1 MKRKEFDLYLRRDF
15 GRCYHCGASGDTL
28 VPQHRLG
35 RGMGG
40 SKDPKVNA
48 PSNII
53 TFCSEH
59 NGQIESNSIALLR
72 AKRLGWK
79 LESWQDPRDTPVF
92 CMTTGCWYLLC
103 DNYTR
108 EVYSPSDN

>member
-1 MKRKEFDLYLRRDF
+1 MKRKEFELILRRDLWS
-15 GRCYHCGASGDTL
+15 CYHCGISDDTL

-40 SKDPKVNA
+40 SKNPKVHA
-48 PSNII
+48 ASNII
-53 TFCSEH
+53 TFCSDH
-59 NGQIESNSIALLR
+59 NGKVESNSIALLR

-79 LESWQDPRDTPVF
+79 LESWEDPLKTPAFHMV
-92 CMTTGCWYLLC
+92 TGEWYVLH

-108 EVYSPSDN
+108 EVYNPSDN